1 MIKIVRNKIINS
13 NGGKIFK
20 YIDKNKSYFKKFGEI
35 YVNIL
40 ESKKNVDWIFHK
52 KCQCLLLVIV
62 GRIKFITKKK
72 NKKKNI
78 VILDSKKNQLVI
90 IPPKTWFSFNSITS
104 KSILLNLIDKPHD
117 SKETIREKFN

>member
-1 MIKIVRNKIINS
+1 MIKIIRNKIIKS

-20 YIDKNKSYFKKFGEI
+20 YIDKNKSYFKKFGEV

-52 KCQCLLLVIV
+52 KCQCLLLVID
-62 GRIKFITKKK
+62 GRIKFIAKEK
-72 NKKKNI
+72 NKKNNI
-78 VILDSKKNQLVI
+78 VILESKKNQLVV
-90 IPPKTWFSFNSITS
+90 IPPKTWFSFSSITS

>member
-1 MIKIVRNKIINS
+1 MIKIIRNKIIKSNS
-13 NGGKIFK
+13 GKIFK
-20 YIDKNKSYFKKFGEI
+20 YIDKNKSYFKKFGEV

-62 GRIKFITKKK
+62 GKIKFITKKR
-72 NKKKNI
+72 NNKKNI
-78 VILDSKKNQLVI
+78 VILDAKKNQLVV
-90 IPPKTWFSFNSITS
+90 IPPKTWFSFSSITS

-117 SKETIREKFN
+117 PKETIREKFN

>member
-1 MIKIVRNKIINS
+1 MIKIIRNKIIKS

-20 YIDKNKSYFKKFGEI
+20 YIDKNKSYFKKFGEV

-52 KCQCLLLVIV
+52 KCQCLLLVID
-62 GRIKFITKKK
+62 GRIKFITKEK
-72 NKKKNI
+72 NKKNNI
-78 VILDSKKNQLVI
+78 VILESKKNQLVV
-90 IPPKTWFSFNSITS
+90 IPPKTWFSFSSITS

-117 SKETIREKFN
+117 TKETIREKFN